1 VISSVEKLSKF
12 NGGLSAG
19 IERSVMTLAV
29 SGETGGGVCE
39 TVGAGGSEGGG
50 VDEAVVSGMTLTVV
64 SEASSNKSRAFFALP
79 IILSPPN
86 KQVSYSLKYFD
97 EKREQNRRIKGGGK
111 KDIQLRK
118 SSEAEDKQQFLN

>member
-1 VISSVEKLSKF
+1 MSKF
-12 NGGLSAG
+12 NGGLSVG
-19 IERSVMTLAV
+19 IDRSVMTLAV
-29 SGETGGGVCE
+29 SGGTGGGVLA
-39 TVGAGGSEGGG
+39 VGAGGREGGG

-79 IILSPPN
+79 ITLSPPN
-86 KQVSYSLKYFD
+86 KQMSYSLKYFD
-97 EKREQNRRIKGGGK
+97 EKRERNRRIKGGRK

>member
-12 NGGLSAG
+12 NGGLSVG
-19 IERSVMTLAV
+19 IERSVMTLV
-29 SGETGGGVCE
+29 RGEAGGGVLA
-39 TVGAGGSEGGG
+39 VGAGGSEGGG

-79 IILSPPN
+79 ITISPPN